1 MRLHFY
7 YPILLI
13 ILVHSAS
20 LLTGQIALP
29 DMQWRN
35 IGPAS
40 PGGRIVDIDAVEK
53 DFKQVFIATAS
64 GGVWK
69 STNAG
74 TTWEPIFDQYATASI
89 GDIAIFQ
96 PNPNIIWVGTGE
108 ANNRNSVSWGN
119 GIYKSTDGGKNFDHL
134 GLENTQQ
141 IARVLTHPSNPLITY
156 VAAIGPLWSD
166 SEGERGLFHTKDGG
180 KTWTK
185 LTTGLPVHPG
195 SGCTDIVMD
204 SKNPSILY
212 AAFYERLRKPYIFTS
227 GGNHGGIF
235 KSTDGGKSWVK
246 LTQGLPGGPT
256 GRIGL
261 ALYRKDPRI
270 LMALVEA
277 EASKDLSKPGSGLY
291 RSEDGGKSWKYINT
305 YNNRPFYY
313 SQVAINPQDDQKVY
327 VMTTRFMVSSD
338 GGKTLKNGSE
348 DQEVHGDFHAI
359 WLDPNQQDRFY
370 LGADKGV
377 SLTHDHGHA
386 FQLFD
391 NLPIAQY
398 YRIGV
403 DMQEPYIIYGG
414 LQDNGFFA
422 TASFSRDV
430 RGILND
436 ASWKVHWGDGMYGAV
451 NPYNWREVY
460 TGSENGSYNRYDP
473 LTHTLTDIQPR
484 PATIL
489 NYAKVN
495 PIPTIPGT
503 PVFRYNWS
511 APLVLSPLDPK
522 TVFLGSNYLF
532 QSKNGG
538 QTWEIISPDLTT
550 NDPKKI
556 AAGKNGGLTP
566 DNTGAE
572 DHCTIFTI
580 SPSPVDAGLIWLGT
594 DDGNVQLTL
603 DEGNTW
609 KNVRNNFPNV
619 PAFTWVTQVEASHFD
634 PAVAYVAFDGHR
646 DNVFKPFV
654 FKTTD
659 FGKTWIDIASNLPQN
674 EVIRVI
680 REDPKN
686 KSLLFL
692 GTETGVWYSLSGGEK
707 WYRLNEGMPT
717 VSVYD
722 LVIHP
727 RENDLIAATHGRSL
741 FILDD
746 ISPLQQLTPAIADE
760 KAWLFHQKPAIL
772 WANKSR
778 GAQRGH
784 FWYAGKNP
792 PSIKPVSSLP
802 RAVFENG
809 ALIHFYLK
817 DTSEPISIQIM
828 DQSGT
833 LSTTLPVEN
842 KKGIRQIRWNLKF
855 DKKEAPPGLYHLT
868 LKVGQDS
875 YHSSLEVKTDPLI
888 QWSGKTN

>member
-1 MRLHFY
+1 MRLYHY
-7 YPILLI
+7 ILALFI
-13 ILVHSAS
+13 ISITFLSVLSGQVS
-20 LLTGQIALP
+20 LQNIE
-29 DMQWRN
+29 WRG
-35 IGPAS
+35 IGPAN
-40 PGGRIVDIDAVEK
+40 PGGRIVDIEAVEK

-69 STNAG
+69 SNNAG
-74 TTWEPIFDQYATASI
+74 TTWEPIFDRYATASI
-89 GDIAIFQ
+89 GDIALFQ
-96 PNPNIIWVGTGE
+96 ANPKIIWVGTGE

-119 GIYKSTDGGKNFDHL
+119 GVYKSTDGGKNFANV

-141 IARVLTHPSNPLITY
+141 IARVLTHPSNPLIAY

-166 SEGERGLFHTKDGG
+166 TAGDRGLFQTKDGG
-180 KTWTK
+180 QTWTK
-185 LTTGLPVHPG
+185 LTTGLPVHTG

-212 AAFYERLRKPYIFTS
+212 AAFYERLRKPYIFNS

-235 KSTDGGKSWVK
+235 KSTDGGKNWVK

-261 ALYRKDPRI
+261 ANYRKDPRI
-270 LMALVEA
+270 LIALVEA

-338 GGKTLKNGSE
+338 GGKTLKDGSQ

-359 WLDPNQQDRFY
+359 WLDPYQQDRYY
-370 LGADKGV
+370 LGADKGA
-377 SLTHDHGHA
+377 SLTHDHGQA

-403 DMQEPYIIYGG
+403 DMQEPYTIYGG

-473 LTHTLTDIQPR
+473 LTHTLTDIQPK

-489 NYAKVN
+489 NYTKVN
-495 PIPTIPGT
+495 PVPTIPGT

-550 NDPKKI
+550 NDSKKI
-556 AAGKNGGLTP
+556 AAGNNGGITP

-580 SPSPVDAGLIWLGT
+580 SPSPIDAGLIWLGT

-603 DEGNTW
+603 DEGKNW

-619 PAFTWVTQVEASHFD
+619 PDFTWVTQVEASHFD
-634 PAVAYVAFDGHR
+634 PAVAYIAFDGHR

-654 FKTTD
+654 FKTMD
-659 FGKTWIDIASNLPQN
+659 FGKTWIDIASNLPET

-680 REDPKN
+680 REDTKN

-692 GTETGVWYSLSGGEK
+692 GTETGVWYSLNAGKE
-707 WYRLNEGMPT
+707 WHRLNEGMPT

-746 ISPLQQLTPAIADE
+746 ISPLQQLTPTIAAG

-784 FWYAGKNP
+784 FWFAGKNP
-792 PSIKPVSSLP
+792 ANIKPITSLP

-817 DTSEPISIQIM
+817 DTSEPASIQIT
-828 DQSGT
+828 DKSGT
-833 LSTTLPVEN
+833 LTTTLPVEN
-842 KKGIRQIRWNLKF
+842 KTGIQRIRWNLKF
-855 DKKEAPPGLYHLT
+855 DKKEALPGLYQIT
-868 LKVGQDS
+868 LKVGSES
-875 YHSSLEVKTDPLI
+875 YHSSLEVKVDPLHLT
-888 QWSGKTN
+888 GKTN

>member
-1 MRLHFY
+1 MRLY
-7 YPILLI
+7 LY
-13 ILVHSAS
+13 ILVQFIIS
-20 LLTGQIALP
+20 LTFSYTLSGQVSLQNI
-29 DMQWRN
+29 QWRG
-35 IGPAS
+35 IGPAN
-40 PGGRIVDIDAVEK
+40 PGGRIVDIEAVEK

-69 STNAG
+69 SNNAG
-74 TTWEPIFDQYATASI
+74 TTWEPIFDRYATASI
-89 GDIAIFQ
+89 GDIALFQ
-96 PNPNIIWVGTGE
+96 ANPKIIWIGTGE

-119 GIYKSTDGGKNFDHL
+119 GVYKSVDGGKNFVNV

-141 IARVLTHPSNPLITY
+141 IARVLTHPSNPLIAY

-166 SEGERGLFHTKDGG
+166 TAGERGLFQTKDGG
-180 KTWTK
+180 QTWTK

-204 SKNPSILY
+204 SKNPSIIY
-212 AAFYERLRKPYIFTS
+212 AAFYERLRKPYIFNS

-235 KSTDGGKSWVK
+235 KSTDGGKNWVK

-261 ALYRKDPRI
+261 ATYRKDSRI

-277 EASKDLSKPGSGLY
+277 EPSKDLSKPGSGLY

-338 GGKTLKNGSE
+338 GGKTLKDGSQ

-377 SLTHDHGHA
+377 SLTHDHGQA

-403 DMQEPYIIYGG
+403 DMQEPYTIYGG

-460 TGSENGSYNRYDP
+460 TGSENGSYNQYDP
-473 LTHTLTDIQPR
+473 LTHALTDIQPKS
-484 PATIL
+484 ATIL

-495 PIPTIPGT
+495 PVPTIPGT

-522 TVFLGSNYLF
+522 TLFLGSNYLF

-538 QTWEIISPDLTT
+538 QSWEIISPDLTT

-556 AAGKNGGLTP
+556 AAGNNGGITP

-572 DHCTIFTI
+572 DHCTIFTV
-580 SPSPVDAGLIWLGT
+580 SPSPIDAGLIWLGT

-603 DEGNTW
+603 DEGKNW
-609 KNVRNNFPNV
+609 RNVRNNFPNV

-654 FKTTD
+654 FKTMD
-659 FGKTWIDIASNLPQN
+659 FGKTWIDIASNLPEN

-692 GTETGVWYSLSGGEK
+692 GTETGVWYSLNAGKE
-707 WYRLNEGMPT
+707 WHRLNEGMPT

-746 ISPLQQLTPAIADE
+746 ISPLQQLTPTITDG

-784 FWYAGKNP
+784 FWFAGKNP
-792 PSIKPVSSLP
+792 AYIKPITSLP

-817 DTSEPISIQIM
+817 DTSEPASIQIT
-828 DQSGT
+828 DESGT

-842 KKGIRQIRWNLKF
+842 KTGIQRIRWNLKF
-855 DKKEAPPGLYHLT
+855 DKKEALPGLYKIT
-868 LKVGQDS
+868 LKVGQES
-875 YHSSLEVKTDPLI
+875 YQSSLEVKLDPLHLI
-888 QWSGKTN
+888 GKTN

>member
-1 MRLHFY
+1 MRPFFCSLSLLVIILHFSTSVLAQF
-7 YPILLI
+7 PLHDI
-13 ILVHSAS
+13 
-20 LLTGQIALP
+20 
-29 DMQWRN
+29 QWRG

-40 PGGRIVDIDAVEK
+40 PGGRIVDIEAVEK

-74 TTWEPIFDQYATASI
+74 TTWEPIFDRYATASI
-89 GDIAIFQ
+89 GDIALFQ
-96 PNPNIIWVGTGE
+96 ANPKIIWVGTGE

-119 GIYKSTDGGKNFDHL
+119 GIYKSTDGGKNFENV
-134 GLENTQQ
+134 GLEKTQQ
-141 IARVLTHPSNPLITY
+141 IARILTHPANPLIAY

-166 SEGERGLFHTKDGG
+166 TDGERGLFQTTDGG
-180 KTWTK
+180 KTWAK
-185 LTTGLPVHPG
+185 LKSGLPVHSG
-195 SGCTDIVMD
+195 SGCTDIIMD
-204 SKNPSILY
+204 SKNPNILY
-212 AAFYERLRKPYIFTS
+212 AAFYERLRKPYIFNS
-227 GGNHGGIF
+227 GGNNGGIY
-235 KSTDGGKSWVK
+235 KSTDGGKNWVK
-246 LTQGLPGGPT
+246 LTQGLPSGPT

-261 ALYRKDPRI
+261 ASYRKDSRI

-277 EASKDLSKPGSGLY
+277 EASKDLTKPGSGLY
-291 RSEDGGKSWKYINT
+291 RSEDGGKSWKYVNT

-327 VMTTRFMVSSD
+327 VLTTRFMVSSD
-338 GGKTLKNGSE
+338 GGKTLKDGSA

-359 WLDPNQQDRFY
+359 WLDPNQQDRYY

-377 SLTHDHGHA
+377 SLTHDHGQA

-403 DMQEPYIIYGG
+403 DMQEPYTIYGG

-451 NPYNWREVY
+451 NPLNWREVY

-473 LTHTLTDIQPR
+473 LTHTLTDIQPK

-489 NYAKVN
+489 NYSKIN
-495 PIPTIPGT
+495 PVPTIPGT

-511 APLVLSPLDPK
+511 APLVLSPLNPK
-522 TVFLGSNYLF
+522 TLFLGANYLF

-538 QTWEIISPDLTT
+538 QSWEIISPDVTT

-556 AAGKNGGLTP
+556 ASGNNGGITL

-580 SPSPVDAGLIWLGT
+580 SPSPIDANILWLGT

-603 DEGNTW
+603 DEGKSW
-609 KNVRNNFPNV
+609 KNVRNNIPNV
-619 PAFTWVTQVEASHFD
+619 PEFTWVTQVEASHFD
-634 PAVAYVAFDGHR
+634 PSVAYVAFDGHR

-654 FKTTD
+654 YKTID
-659 FGKTWIDIASNLPQN
+659 YGKTWINIASNLPDN

-686 KSLLFL
+686 KFLLFL
-692 GTETGVWYSLSGGEK
+692 GTETGVWYSIDAGNEWHK
-707 WYRLNEGMPT
+707 LNEGMPT

-746 ISPLQQLTPAIADE
+746 ISPLQQLTPAITSG
-760 KAWLFHQKPAIL
+760 KAWLFNQKPAII

-792 PSIKPVSSLP
+792 ENIKPITSLP

-809 ALIHFYLK
+809 ALLNFYLK
-817 DTSEPISIQIM
+817 ETSEPVSIQIK
-828 DQSGT
+828 DESGA
-833 LSTTLPVEN
+833 LSTTIPVEN
-842 KKGIRQIRWNLKF
+842 KAGIHRIRWNLKF
-855 DKKEAPPGLYHLT
+855 DKKEAMPGLYQVT
-868 LKVGQDS
+868 LKVGKES
-875 YHSSLEVKTDPLI
+875 YHTSLEVKTDPLLED
-888 QWSGKTN
+888 

>member
-1 MRLHFY
+1 MRLY
-7 YPILLI
+7 LY
-13 ILVHSAS
+13 ILVQFIIS
-20 LLTGQIALP
+20 LTFPNILSGQVSLQNI
-29 DMQWRN
+29 QWRG
-35 IGPAS
+35 IGPAN
-40 PGGRIVDIDAVEK
+40 PGGRIVDIEAVEK

-69 STNAG
+69 SNNAG
-74 TTWEPIFDQYATASI
+74 TTWEPIFDRYATASI
-89 GDIAIFQ
+89 GDIALFQ
-96 PNPNIIWVGTGE
+96 ANPKIIWVGTGE

-119 GIYKSTDGGKNFDHL
+119 GVYKSVDGGKNFDHV
-134 GLENTQQ
+134 GLANTQQ
-141 IARVLTHPSNPLITY
+141 IARVLTHPSNPLIAY

-166 SEGERGLFHTKDGG
+166 TAGERGLFQTKDGG
-180 KTWTK
+180 QTWTK

-204 SKNPSILY
+204 SKNPSIIY
-212 AAFYERLRKPYIFTS
+212 AAFYERLRKPYIFNS

-235 KSTDGGKSWVK
+235 KSTDGGKNWVK

-261 ALYRKDPRI
+261 ATYRKDSRI

-277 EASKDLSKPGSGLY
+277 EPSKDLSKPGSGLY

-338 GGKTLKNGSE
+338 GGKTLKDGSQ

-377 SLTHDHGHA
+377 SLTHDHGQA

-403 DMQEPYIIYGG
+403 DMQEPYTIYGG

-460 TGSENGSYNRYDP
+460 TGSENGSYNQYDP
-473 LTHTLTDIQPR
+473 LTHALTDIQPKS
-484 PATIL
+484 ATIL

-495 PIPTIPGT
+495 PVTTIPGT

-511 APLVLSPLDPK
+511 APLILSPLDPK
-522 TVFLGSNYLF
+522 TLFLGSNYLF

-538 QTWEIISPDLTT
+538 QSWEIISPDLTT

-556 AAGKNGGLTP
+556 AAGNNGGITP

-572 DHCTIFTI
+572 DHCTIFTV
-580 SPSPVDAGLIWLGT
+580 SPSPIDAGLIWLGT

-603 DEGNTW
+603 DEGNNW
-609 KNVRNNFPNV
+609 RNVRNNFPNV

-654 FKTTD
+654 FKTMD
-659 FGKTWIDIASNLPQN
+659 FGKTWIDIASNLPEN

-692 GTETGVWYSLSGGEK
+692 GTETGVWYSLNAGKE
-707 WYRLNEGMPT
+707 WHRLNEGMPT

-746 ISPLQQLTPAIADE
+746 ISPLQQLTPTITDG

-784 FWYAGKNP
+784 FWFAGKNP
-792 PSIKPVSSLP
+792 AYIKPITSLP

-817 DTSEPISIQIM
+817 DTSEPASIQIT
-828 DQSGT
+828 DESGT

-842 KKGIRQIRWNLKF
+842 KTGIQRIRWNLKF
-855 DKKEAPPGLYHLT
+855 DKKEALPGLYQIT
-868 LKVGQDS
+868 LKVGQES
-875 YHSSLEVKTDPLI
+875 YQSSLEVKLDPLHLI
-888 QWSGKTN
+888 GKTN